1 MGTRGAGIVV
11 VRVQTNLVVQT
22 AMHIVQSNKIRM
34 AVFLRHT
41 GLLFSSGQRIYAT
54 HLCIA

>member
-22 AMHIVQSNKIRM
+22 AMHIVQSNVSTQLLPTPYKQ
-34 AVFLRHT
+34 
-41 GLLFSSGQRIYAT
+41 GLES
-54 HLCIA
+54 H